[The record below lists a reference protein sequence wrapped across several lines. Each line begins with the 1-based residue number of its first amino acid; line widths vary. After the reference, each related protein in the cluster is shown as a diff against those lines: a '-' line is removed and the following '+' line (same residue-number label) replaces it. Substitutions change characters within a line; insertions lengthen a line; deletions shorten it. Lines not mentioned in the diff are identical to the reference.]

1 VFRLNKDIFKTDEG
15 EGMFDIDI
23 NIWKWIKSRVGSLSY
38 PAHFRKVIPESS
50 AFQAETPEE
59 VLDLSNSV
67 Y

>member
-1 VFRLNKDIFKTDEG
+1 
-15 EGMFDIDI
+15 MFDIDI